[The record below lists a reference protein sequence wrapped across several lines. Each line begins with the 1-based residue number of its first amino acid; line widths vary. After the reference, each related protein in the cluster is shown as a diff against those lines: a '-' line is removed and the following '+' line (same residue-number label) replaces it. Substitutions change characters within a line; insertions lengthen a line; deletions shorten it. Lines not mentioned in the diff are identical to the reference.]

1 MWVIIHNK
9 WDDGNTRTEHIQDA
23 EHLRPLREYLA
34 VHCNKRVPPKKKQ
47 SKHDTRAK
55 RRSTPKKQN
64 ERQGTTKKK
73 KGSRV
78 PSQTG
83 TYTRA
88 CKLYEN
94 APMPASAIS
103 SQSSA
108 RPSRRRRK
116 SALARCSASTAS
128 NSFFLSASRARRAA
142 LGGGGAG
149 WEPGAWEARVD
160 EVTDGRMGIWDIECL
175 PACLST
181 GAGHW
186 VRRVQYVGGCLSVPV
201 GGGGADCLEQSYVAY
216 GRSAGGCFRSSG
228 YNASTACSQVHLVLC
243 PRVLCAETG
252 ISCTVNLLGGS
263 EAQFDVSY
271 LLITFYTRGPCQL
284 SPGPW

>member
-1 MWVIIHNK
+1 MPVCCNSSIGTRTSRPPEGTSALGSTSPPSSVAAADDDSRAAAVETQAMMWVIIHNK
-9 WDDGNTRTEHIQDA
+9 WDEGNPRTEHIQDA

-34 VHCNKRVPPKKKQ
+34 MHCNKHPTQKKLKKKPPQ
-47 SKHDTRAK
+47 NMAPERNDD
-55 RRSTPKKQN
+55 PPQKQN
-64 ERQGTTKKK
+64 ERQGQRKK

-78 PSQTG
+78 PVSQARTH
-83 TYTRA
+83 A
-88 CKLYEN
+88 HVNCMKKMQN

-160 EVTDGRMGIWDIECL
+160 EVTDGRMGIGD
-175 PACLST
+175 CLST
-181 GAGHW
+181 GAVQGGYSTWEVVSRYRLVVAPTVWKQVTLRTAAALAAVSQLW
-186 VRRVQYVGGCLSVPV
+186 VQRKCCL
-201 GGGGADCLEQSYVAY
+201 
-216 GRSAGGCFRSSG
+216 
-228 YNASTACSQVHLVLC
+228 
-243 PRVLCAETG
+243 
-252 ISCTVNLLGGS
+252 
-263 EAQFDVSY
+263 
-271 LLITFYTRGPCQL
+271 
-284 SPGPW
+284 